1 MSAVNGLKGVVR
13 LIDCFE
19 RCDSYIIVM
28 EKPEPCK
35 DLFDFITEKGM
46 LEEQVSPISYLKCYC
61 FLDGSAVTS
70 GASLSPSEAILLALC
85 QLARLA
91 SALIAWFFRHSF
103 ALFHSNSLEG
113 GGKGRESKSFIFS
126 AFPHYF
132 FCCALYLKK
141 VLDGQ
146 NARIEFD
153 VAADNTVG
161 ALYVHRDGE
170 KIRVEKTK

>member
-1 MSAVNGLKGVVR
+1 MEVCLMSAVNGLKGVVR

-113 GGKGRESKSFIFS
+113 GGKGRSFPEGKVKASFSLLFLTIF
-126 AFPHYF
+126 FVTL
-132 FCCALYLKK
+132 C
-141 VLDGQ
+141 
-146 NARIEFD
+146 I
-153 VAADNTVG
+153 
-161 ALYVHRDGE
+161 
-170 KIRVEKTK
+170 